1 MHQADSDIRNRLLV
15 ARLPV
20 MPQILVKLI
29 EKCQTEEVG
38 MAALAELIAKDPG
51 MTGKIMG
58 VANSSAYYRSGQKAG
73 LEQALATLGTNMIKT
88 LVISESVFQVFNSFS
103 HSNSTDLRNFWKHSL
118 SAAVMAR
125 EIALKMSYPNVEEAY
140 LAGLLHDVGRLALLS
155 AATKDYAFI
164 FLARDDENLCPVE
177 QSLLNITH
185 SEAGAWLAARWNLD
199 SFLSDSLLYH
209 HEPVARLEGTH
220 PLIRIVLLAHLM
232 SCYVEDDPTVKAA
245 GLLCGIEATDL
256 ELISKGSSSQ
266 VEKFAE
272 LLGIDL
278 AGADELTAPTAGWD
292 IAGLLAG
299 MDEGNESTVPVV
311 RDPGVPPVQ
320 ENAKKMLVD
329 EVRNMV
335 LSSELGR
342 SFSSQQGGEAGLFET
357 ITRSARL
364 LFDFEDAAILLMN
377 HSAKVLVG
385 VPVGEHKQRLKEFS
399 IALAGGGKI
408 VDAVLQRQLAFIVNG
423 QAPLSIAEE
432 QLLRLLGSESL
443 VCVPLASGSRCLGV
457 VIGGVAAWQLPGL
470 QARER
475 FLGSFGE
482 QAAASIIAATSGKG
496 EVARELDR
504 AAEEYRDASRR
515 VAHEANNAL
524 SIIRNYLGALD
535 SKLEKQELVVGEMAI
550 IHGEID
556 RVGQIILG
564 LSEAKP
570 PIVESVTEINHLVR
584 EVVSLFRETSSVPAS
599 IRITAQT
606 QDAPAEVEG
615 SVGVLKQVLVNLVK
629 NAIEAM
635 PSGGDIQI
643 VNNGR
648 VNRDGRLYT
657 ELCVIDSGP
666 GISPEILET
675 LFLPVRTSKG
685 DGHQGL
691 GLSIVQGLVKQIEGL
706 ITCRSSSRGTT
717 FEILLPLRQ
726 ARRTDHAVQDS
737 IRGS

>member
-1 MHQADSDIRNRLLV
+1 MQQADSDIRNRLLV

-58 VANSSAYYRSGQKAG
+58 VANSSAYYRSGQKTG
-73 LEQALATLGTNMIKT
+73 LEQALSTLGTDMIKT
-88 LVISESVFQVFNSFS
+88 LVISESVLQVFNSFS

-125 EIALKMSYPNVEEAY
+125 EIAAKMSYPNVEEAY

-177 QSLLNITH
+177 KNLLNITH
-185 SEAGAWLAARWNLD
+185 SEAGAWLIARWNLD

-209 HEPVARLEGTH
+209 HEPVARLESAH

-232 SCYVEDDPTVKAA
+232 SCYAEDDPTVKAA
-245 GLLCGIEATDL
+245 GLLCGIESAGL
-256 ELISKGSSSQ
+256 ELISRGSCSQ

-272 LLGIDL
+272 ILGIDL
-278 AGADELTAPTAGWD
+278 TGADELTAPTAGWD
-292 IAGLLAG
+292 IAGHLAG
-299 MDEGNESTVPVV
+299 MDEGNESTAPTV
-311 RDPGVPPVQ
+311 RDPGIQPGQ
-320 ENAKKMLVD
+320 DNAKKMLID

-342 SFSSQQGGEAGLFET
+342 SFSRQGGGEAGLFET
-357 ITRSARL
+357 IMRSARL

-377 HSAKVLVG
+377 HSTKSLVG

-399 IALAGGGKI
+399 IALAGGGMI
-408 VDAVLQRQLAFIVNG
+408 VETVLQRRLAFIVKG
-423 QAPLSIAEE
+423 QAQLGIAEE
-432 QLLRLLGSESL
+432 QLLRILGSESL

-457 VIGGVAAWQLPGL
+457 VVGGVPAWQVPGM
-470 QARER
+470 QIRER

-482 QAAASIIAATSGKG
+482 QAAASVIAATAGKG
-496 EVARELDR
+496 EVAREVDR
-504 AAEEYRDASRR
+504 VAEEYRDASRR

-535 SKLEKQELVVGEMAI
+535 TRLEKQELVVGEMAI

-556 RVGQIILG
+556 RVGQIIQG

-570 PIVESVTEINHLVR
+570 PMGEHVAEANQLVR
-584 EVVSLFRETSSVPAS
+584 DVVSLFSETSSVPAS
-599 IRITAQT
+599 VRIVGQT
-606 QDAPAEVEG
+606 QDAPSEVEG
-615 SVGVLKQVLVNLVK
+615 SVRALKQILVNLVK

-643 VNNGR
+643 INNGL
-648 VNRDGRLYT
+648 VNRDGLLYT

-666 GISPEILET
+666 GIPPEILET
-675 LFLPVRTSKG
+675 LFLPIRTSKG

-691 GLSIVQGLVKQIEGL
+691 GLSIVHGLVKQIEGL

-717 FEILLPLRQ
+717 FEILLPIRKLRSS
-726 ARRTDHAVQDS
+726 DHVAQDS